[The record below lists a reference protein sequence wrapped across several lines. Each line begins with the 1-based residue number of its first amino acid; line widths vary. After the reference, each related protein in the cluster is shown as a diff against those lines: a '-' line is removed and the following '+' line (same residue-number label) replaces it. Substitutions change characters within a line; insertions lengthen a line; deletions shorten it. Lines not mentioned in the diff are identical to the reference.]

1 MYTPLN
7 SLNMEEYE
15 IYIREGI
22 PRLRKKVDRS
32 IEASSKKR
40 LKTLIQFSE
49 AAHSIVG
56 KKKEGT
62 LPPAAEAV
70 KEFYETISKE
80 KEHKV
85 IEVTEEQAY
94 QIIKEMQKKG
104 ITKLKLPYKIK
115 VVPSP
120 KPAPEISE

>member
-1 MYTPLN
+1 
-7 SLNMEEYE
+7 MEEYE

-49 AAHSIVG
+49 SAHSAVG
-56 KKKEGT
+56 KKKEGI
-62 LPPAAEAV
+62 LPPAAKAV

-94 QIIKEMQKKG
+94 QIIREMQKKG